1 MRRKL
6 AGWLAL
12 CLCAVFLGAGL
23 VACGGAPPPPAG
35 DAAGAAKDDHER
47 MDANAHVGDHADG
60 GDHHHH
66 HEAPHGGTLILLGD
80 HVGHLELVY
89 DAEQGML
96 TAYALDG
103 HAEHPVRLTQASLTL
118 DIDEDA
124 GGPALQLVLQAVPNP
139 LTGES
144 VGDTS
149 EFRGE
154 AKALAN
160 RPQFKGWT
168 PALHFRGVD
177 CAAAEFAFPE
187 GNES

>member
-1 MRRKL
+1 MRYEIGR
-6 AGWLAL
+6 WLAL
-12 CLCAVFLGAGL
+12 SLCVAFLSIGFVG
-23 VACGGAPPPPAG
+23 CGGTPPPPAG
-35 DAAGAAKDDHER
+35 KTAVAADDH
-47 MDANAHVGDHADG
+47 DGDHDG
-60 GDHHHH
+60 DHDEDHDGAGEHHHH
-66 HEAPHGGTLILLGD
+66 HEPPHGGTLIRLGD

-89 DAEQGML
+89 DAEQGVL

-103 HAEHPVRLTQASLTL
+103 HAEHPVRLTPESLTL

-124 GGPALQLVLQAVPNP
+124 AGPALQLVLQAVPNP
-139 LTGES
+139 LTGEA

-149 EFRGE
+149 EFRGD
-154 AKALAN
+154 ARALAN
-160 RPQFKGWT
+160 RPHFKGRT